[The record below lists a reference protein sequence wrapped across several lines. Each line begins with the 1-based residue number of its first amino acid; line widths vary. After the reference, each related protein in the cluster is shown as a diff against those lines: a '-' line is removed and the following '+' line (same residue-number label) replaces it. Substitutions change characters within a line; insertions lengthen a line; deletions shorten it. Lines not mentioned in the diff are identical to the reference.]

1 MHDNEYLEL
10 LRSHGYELSEENL
23 ITLMS
28 FLEAIITAAHN
39 VANSEAPVR
48 EAVKSFTM
56 EFIDSSTMNLP
67 DLTKCIPTFVMH
79 KGRRVPSDKVRK
91 DE

>member
-1 MHDNEYLEL
+1 MHENEYLEL

-28 FLEAIITAAHN
+28 FLEAIVTAAQN

-48 EAVKSFTM
+48 EAVKSITM
-56 EFIDSSTMNLP
+56 EFIDSSTMIFP

-79 KGRRVPSDKVRK
+79 KDRRVPSDKVRK